1 MFSSKYLT
9 IVVKIRAV
17 VVTRAQGVLVR
28 MAIIGDE
35 DGGCRCK
42 DPNQ

>member
-1 MFSSKYLT
+1 MVFSKYLT

-17 VVTRAQGVLVR
+17 VVSRAQGVLVR

-42 DPNQ
+42 DRNQ